1 MTNGILS
8 ITYEDKQP
16 INFDTK
22 NFLNE
27 HLDKN
32 HQFTKDP
39 MTMEMEASVLKIK
52 IIFKSING
60 EMNNGEP
67 KITDMN
73 FDLLIGN
80 KP

>member
-1 MTNGILS
+1 
-8 ITYEDKQP
+8 
-16 INFDTK
+16 
-22 NFLNE
+22 
-27 HLDKN
+27 
-32 HQFTKDP
+32 